1 MVNNMKNTN
10 NTKMFLASNKVQE
23 NKEVRYAPTKSFLD
37 EEGKPVEWV
46 LKPLTTELIEEIN
59 ASCMKNER
67 VVGKK
72 GMFKKVLDDNL
83 FVARLITNSVVM
95 PDLQDKELQDSYN
108 VMKPED
114 LLKKLVDSAGEYSK
128 LGKFVLA
135 LNDFDDNEEVEVE

>member
-1 MVNNMKNTN
+1 MTNTN
-10 NTKMFLASNKVQE
+10 NTKMFLASNKVKD
-23 NKEVRYAPTKSFLD
+23 NKEVRYIPTKSFLD
-37 EEGKPVEWV
+37 EEGKPIEWV

-72 GMFKKVLDDNL
+72 GMFKKVLDNNL
-83 FVARLITNSVVM
+83 FAARLITNSVVM

-114 LLKKLVDSAGEYSK
+114 LLKKMVDNAGEYTK
-128 LGKFVLA
+128 LCQFVLD
-135 LNDFDDNEEVEVE
+135 LNGYDDDDELELE

>member
-1 MVNNMKNTN
+1 MKNTN
-10 NTKMFLASNKVQE
+10 NTKMFLAGNKIKD
-23 NKEVRYAPTKSFLD
+23 NKEVRYAPTRSFLNED
-37 EEGKPVEWV
+37 GKPIEWV

-67 VVGKK
+67 VIGKK

-114 LLKKLVDSAGEYSK
+114 LLKKLVDNSGEYSR
-128 LGKFVLA
+128 LGRFVLE
-135 LNDFDDNEEVEVE
+135 LNGYDDSEDVELE